1 MSSEAVIVRIPQD
14 EPSYSGL
21 PMELD
26 ALSPEAIL
34 PYPLPEGAMVVTI
47 EEARSSLVEA
57 SNVLMVLQAMSDE
70 AHDLTDELE
79 LLLDQYKMTHPH
91 VMEVAEHLGQLV
103 NQWQGNVARLESI
116 GARIVSM
123 DPGRL
128 EWYGVVDHQMAL
140 FSWAVGETDI
150 EWYYRM
156 EEGFPAR
163 KPLIEA

>member
-1 MSSEAVIVRIPQD
+1 MTKPSD
-14 EPSYSGL
+14 EPLYSGL

-26 ALSPEAIL
+26 ELSPEAAL
-34 PYPLPEGAMVVTI
+34 PYPLPEGALVVTI
-47 EEARSSLVEA
+47 EQARASLPEA

-70 AHDLTDELE
+70 AHDLTNELE
-79 LLLDQYKMTHPH
+79 LLLDRYAMTHPH

-103 NQWQGNVARLESI
+103 TQWQASVARLENI

-128 EWYGVVDHQMAL
+128 EWYGVVDHRMAL
-140 FSWAVGETDI
+140 FSWAVGEADI

-156 EEGFPAR
+156 EEGFPSR

>member
-1 MSSEAVIVRIPQD
+1 MSIPRDQ
-14 EPSYSGL
+14 PSFSGL

-26 ALSPEAIL
+26 ELSPDADL

-47 EEARSSLVEA
+47 EQARASLTEA

-79 LLLDQYKMTHPH
+79 LLLDRYPMTHPH

-103 NQWQGNVARLESI
+103 TQWQANVERLESV

-123 DPGRL
+123 EPGRL
-128 EWYGVVDHQMAL
+128 EWYGVVDHRMAL
-140 FSWAVGETDI
+140 FSWAVGEIDI

-156 EEGFPAR
+156 EEGFPSR